1 MENPL
6 KALTHNAIPNSY
18 LGQFVWFHHKKHKSW
33 KIPSHVSLTGT
44 QAEKVIDQLKPSHGG
59 KLQRI
64 PVFFIA
70 KRLTTQVLQLFP
82 EVHKEQ

>member
-1 MENPL
+1 MKLPHE
-6 KALTHNAIPNSY
+6 
-18 LGQFVWFHHKKHKSW
+18 QFVAHAYFRFLLLSSCKLWCDGNTLS
-33 KIPSHVSLTGT
+33 IGT
-44 QAEKVIDQLKPSHGG
+44 QAEKVIDQLKPLHGG

-82 EVHKEQ
+82 EAQKEQ